1 MKNAGRGGYAAA
13 HAESQRILREG
24 RLADDGEH
32 FPYRHDAVTALVAEN
47 PPAGPDGPDDDR
59 VRLEDFMS
67 QEIADASQRYIEAQ
81 QAYLADPGDGTR
93 AGYESAKS
101 ALAAARQA
109 HRVNR
114 GDQMNIVGIRAR
126 RAGE

>member
-1 MKNAGRGGYAAA
+1 MSDPAGSYAAA
-13 HAESQRILREG
+13 HAESQRLLREG

-32 FPYRHDAVTALVAEN
+32 FPYKHDEVSALIAEN
-47 PPAGPDGPDDDR
+47 PPAGPDGDDDDR
-59 VRLEDFMS
+59 LRVEDFIS
-67 QEIADASQRYIEAQ
+67 QAIADASAAYVEAQ
-81 QAYLADPGDGTR
+81 RVYLEDPGDGTK
-93 AGYESAKS
+93 AAYEAAKRT
-101 ALAAARQA
+101 LADARRA